1 MPEDRRQLSR
11 GGVEG
16 RTKRLT
22 EEITVRF
29 SRVGSR
35 QDFWVPQ
42 SPCVQTLSRALCLG
56 TLHPLSF
63 PTQHTAYILSRWRNF
78 GTMLPGPAAF
88 PQSSSQPDVILV
100 NPLVLG
106 WAVGFWG
113 SWGLPG
119 LSQSH
124 PWPPALLA
132 SGLAWRRREKSAAAP
147 QSSRHCLLVIVSPP

>member
-35 QDFWVPQ
+35 QDSRVLQ

-119 LSQSH
+119 LWSH
-124 PWPPALLA
+124 PWPPALVA
-132 SGLAWRRREKSAAAP
+132 SAWHGDAGRSAAAP
-147 QSSRHCLLVIVSPP
+147 QSSRHCLLVVVSPP